1 MQKTEIQTKK
11 YFKEEYFKD
20 KDLLSRWLALMEGIE
35 YIEQKAIQLKI
46 NKNVLDDMMKP
57 LALQKYINER
67 FNSIKSE
74 IEYIDGSE
82 V

>member
-82 V
+82 D